1 MGAIK
6 TLKSDLGR
14 HAKGRGMKFSVLAEA
29 FEKIEATTKRLEM
42 MEYLV
47 ELFKAT
53 PPDLIDKVVY
63 LTQGKLYPDYLGMPE
78 LGVADKLAMRA
89 ISTVSGRSVSEV
101 EDAYK
106 RLGDLGKAAE
116 ELLKKKAQM
125 TFFTQ
130 PLTVERVYATLDRI
144 AKATGPG
151 SISQKVRLLAG
162 LLTDASPKEARYII
176 RIVTGR
182 LRLGVADM
190 TVLDALAQAFT
201 GSRDNRPILERAY
214 NLSSD
219 LGAVAKAVAEGGL
232 EAVKK
237 FKIELG
243 RPIRCMLAERLPT
256 PEEIIKKLGKASAE
270 WKMDGLRMQIHK
282 DGDRIV
288 IFSRRLENLTEQFPD
303 AVELARTHVKPKQA
317 IVECEACAI
326 DPDTGDLLPF
336 QELMHRRR
344 KYGIEEAAKEYPVAL
359 YMFDVLYV
367 DGRDVTTE
375 PYIKRRE
382 ILEQI
387 IVQDDWVK
395 VIPNIITDDPEELER
410 FFQEAVQLGCE
421 GLMVKDLKA
430 PYRAGA
436 REFSWI
442 KLKREYQ
449 AELTDTIDLVIIG
462 AYHGRGR
469 RAGRYGAFLLAA
481 YDPEGDV
488 FKATTK
494 VGTGFTDED
503 LEKFKELLD
512 PLRIPHKHPRV
523 VSLTEPDVWVVPK
536 VVIEVVAAEITLSP
550 TYPCGMDAIRK
561 GSGLA
566 LRFPKFTGRIRFD
579 KAPEDAT
586 TERELI
592 EMYKSQLRKVTG

>member
-1 MGAIK
+1 ME
-6 TLKSDLGR
+6 
-14 HAKGRGMKFSVLAEA
+14 FSVLAEA
-29 FEKIEATTKRLEM
+29 FERIEATTKRLEM

-47 ELFKAT
+47 DLFKRT
-53 PPDLIDKVVY
+53 PPEIIDKVVY

-78 LGVADKLAMRA
+78 LGIADKLAMRA
-89 ISTVSGRSVSEV
+89 ISMASGRPVAEV
-101 EDAYK
+101 EKAYK
-106 RLGDLGKAAE
+106 ELGDLGKVAE
-116 ELLKKKAQM
+116 ALMAKKSVM
-125 TFFTQ
+125 TFFSQ
-130 PLTVERVYATLDRI
+130 PLTVERVYATLDKI
-144 AKATGPG
+144 ARTTGPG
-151 SISQKVRLLAG
+151 SMDQKVRLLAG
-162 LLTDASPKEARYII
+162 LLADASPKEARYII

-201 GSRDNRPILERAY
+201 GSRDNRPVLERAY

-232 EAVKK
+232 EAVKA
-237 FKIELG
+237 FKIQLG
-243 RPIRCMLAERLPT
+243 RPIRCMLAERLPSA
-256 PEEIIKKLGKASAE
+256 EEIIKRLGKAAAE

-282 DGDRIV
+282 DGDKIV

-303 AVELARTHVKPKQA
+303 AVELARTHVKPERA
-317 IVECEACAI
+317 IVECEACAV

-344 KYGIEEAAKEYPVAL
+344 KYGIAEAAKEYPVAL
-359 YMFDVLYV
+359 YMFDALYV
-367 DGRDVTTE
+367 DGEDLTTR
-375 PYIKRRE
+375 PYIERRKT
-382 ILEQI
+382 LEEI
-387 IVQDDWVK
+387 IVQDEWVK
-395 VIPNIITDDPEELER
+395 IIPAIITDDPEELER

-421 GLMVKDLKA
+421 GVMVKDLKA
-430 PYRAGA
+430 PYQAGA
-436 REFSWI
+436 RGFSWI

-469 RAGRYGAFLLAA
+469 RAGKYGAFLLAA
-481 YDPEGDV
+481 YDPENDV

-503 LEKFKELLD
+503 LERFKELLD

-523 VSLTEPDVWVVPK
+523 ISLTEPDVWVVPK
-536 VVIEVVAAEITLSP
+536 IVIEVIAAEITLSP

-586 TERELI
+586 TEKELI
-592 EMYKSQLRKVTG
+592 EMYKQQLKKVSE

>member
-1 MGAIK
+1 ME
-6 TLKSDLGR
+6 
-14 HAKGRGMKFSVLAEA
+14 FSVLAEA

-42 MEYLV
+42 MDYLV
-47 ELFKAT
+47 KLFKAT

-89 ISTVSGRSVSEV
+89 ISRISGRSISEV

-106 RLGDLGKAAE
+106 RLGDLGSAAE
-116 ELLKKKAQM
+116 ELLKKKAQLL
-125 TFFTQ
+125 FFTQ
-130 PLTVERVYATLDRI
+130 PLTVERVYATLDKI
-144 AKATGPG
+144 AKASGPG
-151 SISQKVRLLAG
+151 SIQQKVSLLAG
-162 LLTDASPKEARYII
+162 LLADASPREAKYII

-214 NLSSD
+214 NLCSD
-219 LGAVAKAVAEGGL
+219 LGAVAKAVATGGL
-232 EAVKK
+232 EAVKQ

-282 DGDRIV
+282 DGDKIV

-303 AVELARTHVKPKQA
+303 AVELARTHIKPKQA

-375 PYIKRRE
+375 PYIERRKL
-382 ILEQI
+382 LEQI
-387 IVQDDWVK
+387 IIQDDWVK
-395 VIPNIITDDPEELER
+395 VIPNIITDDPEELEK

-462 AYHGRGR
+462 GYHGRGR
-469 RAGRYGAFLLAA
+469 RAGKYGAFLLAA
-481 YDPEGDV
+481 YDPENDV

-523 VSLTEPDVWVVPK
+523 VSLTEPDVWFVPK
-536 VVIEVVAAEITLSP
+536 IVIEVIAAEITLSP

-586 TERELI
+586 TEKELI
-592 EMYKSQLRKVTG
+592 EMYRNQLRKITE

>member
-1 MGAIK
+1 ME
-6 TLKSDLGR
+6 
-14 HAKGRGMKFSVLAEA
+14 FSVLAEA
-29 FEKIEATTKRLEM
+29 FERIEATTKRLEM

-47 ELFKAT
+47 DLFKRT
-53 PPDLIDKVVY
+53 PPEIIDKVVY

-78 LGVADKLAMRA
+78 LGIADKLAMRA
-89 ISTVSGRSVSEV
+89 ISMASGRPVAEV
-101 EDAYK
+101 EKAYK
-106 RLGDLGKAAE
+106 ELGDLGKVAE
-116 ELLKKKAQM
+116 ALMAKKSVM
-125 TFFTQ
+125 TFFSQ
-130 PLTVERVYATLDRI
+130 PLTVERVYATLDKI
-144 AKATGPG
+144 AKTTGPG
-151 SISQKVRLLAG
+151 SVDQKVRLLAG
-162 LLTDASPKEARYII
+162 LLADASPKEARYII

-201 GSRDNRPILERAY
+201 GSRDNRPVLERAY

-232 EAVKK
+232 EAVKA
-237 FKIELG
+237 FKIQLG
-243 RPIRCMLAERLPT
+243 RPIRCMLAERLPSA
-256 PEEIIKKLGKASAE
+256 EEIIKRLGKAAAE

-282 DGDRIV
+282 DGDKIV

-303 AVELARTHVKPKQA
+303 AVELARTHVKPERA
-317 IVECEACAI
+317 IVECEACAV

-344 KYGIEEAAKEYPVAL
+344 KYGIAEAAKEYPVAL

-367 DGRDVTTE
+367 DGEDLTTR
-375 PYIKRRE
+375 PYIERRKT
-382 ILEQI
+382 LEEI
-387 IVQDDWVK
+387 IVQDEWVK
-395 VIPNIITDDPEELER
+395 IIPAIITDDPEELER

-421 GLMVKDLKA
+421 GVMVKDLKA
-430 PYRAGA
+430 PYQAGA
-436 REFSWI
+436 RGFSWI

-469 RAGRYGAFLLAA
+469 RAGKYGAFLLAA
-481 YDPEGDV
+481 YDPENDV

-503 LEKFKELLD
+503 LERFKELLD

-523 VSLTEPDVWVVPK
+523 ISLTEPDVWVVPK
-536 VVIEVVAAEITLSP
+536 IVIEVIAAEITLSP

-586 TERELI
+586 TEKELI
-592 EMYKSQLRKVTG
+592 EMYKQQLKKISE

>member
-1 MGAIK
+1 ME
-6 TLKSDLGR
+6 
-14 HAKGRGMKFSVLAEA
+14 FSVIAEV
-29 FEKIEATTKRLEM
+29 FERIEATTKRLEM
-42 MEYLV
+42 MDL
-47 ELFKAT
+47 LTDLLKKT
-53 PPDLIDKVVY
+53 PPEIIDKVIY

-78 LGVADKLAMRA
+78 LGIADKLAMRA
-89 ISTVSGRSVSEV
+89 ISMASGRPLSEV
-101 EDAYK
+101 EKTYK
-106 RLGDLGKAAE
+106 ELGDLGSTAE
-116 ELLKKKAQM
+116 ALLSKKAQLSL
-125 TFFTQ
+125 FAK
-130 PLTVERVYATLDRI
+130 PLTVERVYETLDKI

-151 SISQKVRLLAG
+151 SVDQKVRLLAG
-162 LLTDASPKEARYII
+162 LLTDASPREAKYII
-176 RIVTGR
+176 RIVTGK

-201 GSRDNRPILERAY
+201 GSRENRPILERAY

-232 EAVKK
+232 DAVKA
-237 FKIELG
+237 FRIQLG

-256 PEEIIKKLGKASAE
+256 PEEIIKKLGRASVE

-282 DGDRIV
+282 DGDNIV

-303 AVELARTHVKPKQA
+303 AVRLARTHIKPRQA

-344 KYGIEEAAKEYPVAL
+344 KYDIEKAAEEYPVAL
-359 YMFDVLYV
+359 YVFDVLYV
-367 DGRDVTTE
+367 DGEDLTTE
-375 PYIKRRE
+375 PYVERRKV
-382 ILEQI
+382 LEDI
-387 IVQDDWVK
+387 IIQDEWVK
-395 VIPNIITDDPEELER
+395 LIPNIITDDPQELEK
-410 FFQEAVQLGCE
+410 FFEEAVQLGCE
-421 GLMVKDLKA
+421 GVMVKDLKA

-449 AELTDTIDLVIIG
+449 AELSDTIDLVIVG
-462 AYHGRGR
+462 GYHGRGR

-481 YDPEGDV
+481 YDPEADV

-503 LEKFKELLD
+503 LARFKELLD

-523 VSLTEPDVWVVPK
+523 VSLTEPDVWFVPK
-536 VVIEVVAAEITLSP
+536 IVIEVIAAEITLSP
-550 TYPCGMDAIRK
+550 TYPCGMDAVRK

-586 TERELI
+586 TEKELI
-592 EMYKSQLRKVTG
+592 EMYKKQLKKIS

>member
-1 MGAIK
+1 ME
-6 TLKSDLGR
+6 
-14 HAKGRGMKFSVLAEA
+14 FSVLAEA

-42 MEYLV
+42 MDYLV
-47 ELFKAT
+47 KLFKAT

-89 ISTVSGRSVSEV
+89 ISRISGRSISEV

-106 RLGDLGKAAE
+106 RLGDLGSAAE
-116 ELLKKKAQM
+116 ELLKKKAQLL
-125 TFFTQ
+125 FFTQ
-130 PLTVERVYATLDRI
+130 PLTVERVYATLDKI
-144 AKATGPG
+144 AKASGPG
-151 SISQKVRLLAG
+151 SIQQKVSLLAG
-162 LLTDASPKEARYII
+162 LLADASPREAKYII

-214 NLSSD
+214 NLCSD
-219 LGAVAKAVAEGGL
+219 LGAVAKAVATGGL
-232 EAVKK
+232 EAVKQ

-243 RPIRCMLAERLPT
+243 RPIRCMLAERLST

-282 DGDRIV
+282 DGDKIV

-303 AVELARTHVKPKQA
+303 AVELARTHIKPKQA

-375 PYIKRRE
+375 PYIERRKL
-382 ILEQI
+382 LEQI
-387 IVQDDWVK
+387 IIQDDWVK
-395 VIPNIITDDPEELER
+395 VIPNIITDDPEELEK

-462 AYHGRGR
+462 GYHGRGR

-481 YDPEGDV
+481 YDPENDV

-494 VGTGFTDED
+494 IGTGFTDED

-523 VSLTEPDVWVVPK
+523 VSLTEPDVWFVPK
-536 VVIEVVAAEITLSP
+536 IVIEVIAAEITLSP

-586 TERELI
+586 TEKELI
-592 EMYKSQLRKVTG
+592 EMYRNQLRKIAE

>member
-1 MGAIK
+1 
-6 TLKSDLGR
+6 
-14 HAKGRGMKFSVLAEA
+14 MKFSVLAEA

>member
-1 MGAIK
+1 
-6 TLKSDLGR
+6 
-14 HAKGRGMKFSVLAEA
+14 MKFSVLAEA

-151 SISQKVRLLAG
+151 SISQKIRLLAG

>member
-1 MGAIK
+1 
-6 TLKSDLGR
+6 
-14 HAKGRGMKFSVLAEA
+14 MKFSVLAEA
-29 FEKIEATTKRLEM
+29 FERIEATTKRLEM
-42 MEYLV
+42 MKYLV
-47 ELFKAT
+47 ELLKAT
-53 PPDLIDKVVY
+53 PPEIIDKVIY
-63 LTQGKLYPDYLGMPE
+63 LTQGKLYPDYLGLPE
-78 LGVADKLAMRA
+78 LGIADKLAMRS
-89 ISTVSGRSVSEV
+89 ISMASGKPVSEV
-101 EDAYK
+101 ERAYK
-106 RLGDLGKAAE
+106 ELGDLGSAAE
-116 ELLKKKAQM
+116 RLLAKRAQLA
-125 TFFTQ
+125 FFTQ
-130 PLTVERVYATLDRI
+130 PLTVERVYATLDKI
-144 AKATGPG
+144 AKTTGPG
-151 SISQKVRLLAG
+151 SVDQKVKLLAG
-162 LLTDASPKEARYII
+162 LLVDASPKEAKYII
-176 RIVTGR
+176 RIVTGK

-201 GSRDNRPILERAY
+201 GTRENRPILERAY
-214 NLSSD
+214 NLCSD
-219 LGAVAKAVAEGGL
+219 LGAVAKAVATGGL
-232 EAVKK
+232 EAVKA
-237 FKIELG
+237 FRIELG

-256 PEEIIKKLGKASAE
+256 PEEIIEKLGKASAE

-282 DGDRIV
+282 DGDKIV

-303 AVELARTHVKPKQA
+303 ACELARTHIKPERA
-317 IVECEACAI
+317 IVECEACAV

-344 KYGIEEAAKEYPVAL
+344 KYGIEQAAKEYPVAL

-367 DGRDVTTE
+367 DGRDVTVE
-375 PYIKRRE
+375 PYIERRRL
-382 ILEQI
+382 LEQI
-387 IVQDDWVK
+387 IVQDEWVK

-410 FFQEAVQLGCE
+410 FFEEAVQLGCE

-442 KLKREYQ
+442 KLKREYR
-449 AELTDTIDLVIIG
+449 AEISDTIDLVIIG

-469 RAGRYGAFLLAA
+469 RAGKYGAFLLAA
-481 YDPEGDV
+481 YDPENDV

-503 LEKFKELLD
+503 LAKFKELLD

-523 VSLTEPDVWVVPK
+523 VSLTEPDVWFVPK
-536 VVIEVVAAEITLSP
+536 IVIEVIAAEITLSP
-550 TYPCGMDAIRK
+550 TYPCGMNAIRK

-586 TERELI
+586 TEKELI
-592 EMYKSQLRKVTG
+592 EMYKQQLRKVAE

>member
-1 MGAIK
+1 ME
-6 TLKSDLGR
+6 
-14 HAKGRGMKFSVLAEA
+14 FSVLAEA
-29 FEKIEATTKRLEM
+29 FERIEATTKRLEM

-47 ELFKAT
+47 DLFKRT
-53 PPDLIDKVVY
+53 PPEIIDKVVY

-78 LGVADKLAMRA
+78 LGIADKLAMRA
-89 ISTVSGRSVSEV
+89 ISMASGRPVAEV
-101 EDAYK
+101 EKAYK
-106 RLGDLGKAAE
+106 ELGDLGKVAE
-116 ELLKKKAQM
+116 ALMAKKSVM
-125 TFFTQ
+125 TFFSQ
-130 PLTVERVYATLDRI
+130 PLTVERVYATLDKI
-144 AKATGPG
+144 ARTTGPG
-151 SISQKVRLLAG
+151 SMDQKVRLLAG
-162 LLTDASPKEARYII
+162 LLADASPREARYII

-201 GSRDNRPILERAY
+201 GSRDNRPVLERAY

-232 EAVKK
+232 EAVKA
-237 FKIELG
+237 FKIQLG
-243 RPIRCMLAERLPT
+243 RPIRCMLAERLPSA
-256 PEEIIKKLGKASAE
+256 EEIIKRLGKAAAE

-282 DGDRIV
+282 DGDKIV

-303 AVELARTHVKPKQA
+303 AVELARTHVKPERA
-317 IVECEACAI
+317 IVECEACAV

-344 KYGIEEAAKEYPVAL
+344 KYGIAEAAKEYPVAL
-359 YMFDVLYV
+359 YMFDALYV
-367 DGRDVTTE
+367 DGEDLTTR
-375 PYIKRRE
+375 PYIERRKT
-382 ILEQI
+382 LEEI
-387 IVQDDWVK
+387 IVQDEWVK
-395 VIPNIITDDPEELER
+395 IIPAIITDDPEELER

-421 GLMVKDLKA
+421 GVMVKDLKA
-430 PYRAGA
+430 PYQAGA
-436 REFSWI
+436 RGFSWI

-469 RAGRYGAFLLAA
+469 RAGKYGAFLLAA
-481 YDPEGDV
+481 YDPENDV

-503 LEKFKELLD
+503 LERFKELLD

-523 VSLTEPDVWVVPK
+523 ISLTEPDVWVVPK
-536 VVIEVVAAEITLSP
+536 IVIEVIAAEITLSP

-586 TERELI
+586 TEKELI
-592 EMYKSQLRKVTG
+592 EMYKQQLKKVSE

>member
-1 MGAIK
+1 ME
-6 TLKSDLGR
+6 
-14 HAKGRGMKFSVLAEA
+14 FSALADA
-29 FEKIEATTKRLEM
+29 FERIEATTKRLEM
-42 MEYLV
+42 MQYLV
-47 ELFKAT
+47 DLFRKT
-53 PPDLIDKVVY
+53 PPDLIDKVIY

-78 LGVADKLAMRA
+78 LGIADKLAMRA
-89 ISTVSGRSVSEV
+89 ISLVSGRTAQEV
-101 EDAYK
+101 EEAYK
-106 RLGDLGKAAE
+106 ELGDLGSAAE
-116 ELLKKKAQM
+116 LLLAKKAQL
-125 TFFTQ
+125 TFFAQ
-130 PLTVERVYATLDRI
+130 PLTVERVYATLDKI
-144 AKATGPG
+144 AKTTGPG
-151 SISQKVRLLAG
+151 SVDQKIKLLAG
-162 LLTDASPKEARYII
+162 LLADASPKEAKYII

-190 TVLDALAQAFT
+190 TVLDALAEAFT
-201 GSRDNRPILERAY
+201 GSRENRPVLERAY
-214 NLSSD
+214 NLCSD
-219 LGAVAKAVAEGGL
+219 LGAVARAVAEEGL
-232 EAVKK
+232 EGVKK
-237 FKIELG
+237 FRIELG

-256 PEEIIKKLGKASAE
+256 AEEIVRKLGKASAE

-282 DGDRIV
+282 DGDEIV

-303 AVELARTHVKPKQA
+303 AVELARTHIRPRQA

-344 KYGIEEAAKEYPVAL
+344 KYGIEKAAKEYPVAL

-367 DGRDVTTE
+367 DGRDITTE
-375 PYIKRRE
+375 PYIERRKTLEE
-382 ILEQI
+382 II
-387 IVQDDWVK
+387 IQDDWVK

-410 FFQEAVQLGCE
+410 FFEEAVQLGCE

-503 LEKFKELLD
+503 LERFKELLD
-512 PLRIPHKHPRV
+512 PLRIPHRHPRV
-523 VSLTEPDVWVVPK
+523 VSLTEPDVWFVPK

-550 TYPCGMDAIRK
+550 TYPCGMNAIRE

-586 TERELI
+586 TEKELV
-592 EMYKSQLRKVTG
+592 EMYKQQLRKVSE

>member
-1 MGAIK
+1 ME
-6 TLKSDLGR
+6 
-14 HAKGRGMKFSVLAEA
+14 FSVLAEA
-29 FEKIEATTKRLEM
+29 FERIEATTKRLEM
-42 MEYLV
+42 LDYLV
-47 ELFKAT
+47 ELFKKT
-53 PPDLIDKVVY
+53 PPEIIDKVVY

-78 LGVADKLAMRA
+78 LGIADKLAMRA
-89 ISTVSGRSVSEV
+89 ISMASGRPVAEV
-101 EDAYK
+101 ERSYK
-106 RLGDLGKAAE
+106 ELGDLGTVAEALLARKAVMALFSE
-116 ELLKKKAQM
+116 
-125 TFFTQ
+125 
-130 PLTVERVYATLDRI
+130 PLTVERVYATLDKI
-144 AKATGPG
+144 AKTIGPG
-151 SISQKVRLLAG
+151 SVDQKIRLLAG
-162 LLTDASPKEARYII
+162 LLADATPKEARYIV

-201 GSRDNRPILERAY
+201 GSRENRPILERAY

-219 LGAVAKAVAEGGL
+219 LGAVARAVAEGGL
-232 EAVKK
+232 EAVKG
-237 FKIELG
+237 FTIQLG
-243 RPIRCMLAERLPT
+243 RPVRCMLAERLPS
-256 PEEIIKKLGKASAE
+256 PEEIIKKLGKAAAE

-282 DGDRIV
+282 DGDKIV

-303 AVELARTHVKPKQA
+303 AVQLARTHIKPGRA

-367 DGRDVTTE
+367 DGEDLTTR
-375 PYIKRRE
+375 PYVERRKT
-382 ILEQI
+382 LEDI
-387 IVQDDWVK
+387 IVQDEWVK
-395 VIPNIITDDPEELER
+395 VIPAIVTDDPVELER

-430 PYRAGA
+430 PYQAGA
-436 REFSWI
+436 RGFSWI

-469 RAGRYGAFLLAA
+469 RAGKYGAFLLAA
-481 YDPEGDV
+481 YDPEEDV

-503 LEKFKELLD
+503 LAKFKELLD
-512 PLRIPHKHPRV
+512 PLRVPHKHPRV

-536 VVIEVVAAEITLSP
+536 IVIEVIAAEITLSP
-550 TYPCGMDAIRK
+550 TYPCGMGAIRE

-586 TERELI
+586 TEKELI
-592 EMYKSQLRKVTG
+592 EMYKSQLKKVTE

>member
-1 MGAIK
+1 ME
-6 TLKSDLGR
+6 
-14 HAKGRGMKFSVLAEA
+14 FSVLAEA

-42 MEYLV
+42 MDYLV
-47 ELFKAT
+47 KLFKAT

-89 ISTVSGRSVSEV
+89 ISRISGRSISEV

-106 RLGDLGKAAE
+106 RLGDLGSAAE
-116 ELLKKKAQM
+116 ELLKKKAQLL
-125 TFFTQ
+125 FFTQ
-130 PLTVERVYATLDRI
+130 PLTVERVYATLDKI
-144 AKATGPG
+144 AKASGPG
-151 SISQKVRLLAG
+151 SIQQKVSLLAG
-162 LLTDASPKEARYII
+162 LLADASPREAKYII

-214 NLSSD
+214 NLCSD
-219 LGAVAKAVAEGGL
+219 LGAVAKAVATGGL
-232 EAVKK
+232 EAVKQ

-282 DGDRIV
+282 DGDKIV

-303 AVELARTHVKPKQA
+303 AVELARTHIKPKQA

-375 PYIKRRE
+375 PYIERRKL
-382 ILEQI
+382 LEQI
-387 IVQDDWVK
+387 IIQDDWVK
-395 VIPNIITDDPEELER
+395 VIPNIITDDPEELEK

-462 AYHGRGR
+462 GYHGRGR

-481 YDPEGDV
+481 YDPENDV

-523 VSLTEPDVWVVPK
+523 VSLTEPDVWFVPK
-536 VVIEVVAAEITLSP
+536 IVIEVIAAEITLSP

-586 TERELI
+586 TEKELI
-592 EMYKSQLRKVTG
+592 EMYRNQLRKITE

>member
-1 MGAIK
+1 ME
-6 TLKSDLGR
+6 
-14 HAKGRGMKFSVLAEA
+14 FSVLADA

-47 ELFKAT
+47 ELFKAP

-89 ISTVSGRSVSEV
+89 ISMSSGRSVSEV
-101 EDAYK
+101 EEIYK
-106 RLGDLGKAAE
+106 QLGDLGTAAE
-116 ELLKKKAQM
+116 QLLKKKTQLA
-125 TFFTQ
+125 FFTQ
-130 PLTVERVYATLDRI
+130 PLTVERVYATLDKI

-151 SISQKVRLLAG
+151 SVSQKVRLLAG
-162 LLTDASPKEARYII
+162 LLADASPKEAKYII

-201 GSRDNRPILERAY
+201 GSRENRPILERAY
-214 NLSSD
+214 NLCSD
-219 LGAVAKAVAEGGL
+219 LGAVAKAVATGGL
-232 EAVKK
+232 EAVRK

-282 DGDRIV
+282 DGDKII

-303 AVELARTHVKPKQA
+303 AVELARTHIKPRQA
-317 IVECEACAI
+317 IVECEACAVN
-326 DPDTGDLLPF
+326 PDTGDLLPF

-367 DGRDVTTE
+367 DGRDVTME
-375 PYIKRRE
+375 PYIERRKL
-382 ILEQI
+382 LEQI
-387 IVQDDWVK
+387 IIQDEWVK
-395 VIPNIITDDPEELER
+395 VIPNIITDDPEELEK
-410 FFQEAVQLGCE
+410 FFEEAVQLGCE

-462 AYHGRGR
+462 GYYGRGR
-469 RAGRYGAFLLAA
+469 RAGKYGAFLLAA
-481 YDPEGDV
+481 YDPENDV

-503 LEKFKELLD
+503 LDKFKELLD
-512 PLRIPHKHPRV
+512 PLKIPHRHPRV
-523 VSLTEPDVWVVPK
+523 VSLTEPDVWFVPK
-536 VVIEVVAAEITLSP
+536 IVIEVIAAEITLSP

-586 TERELI
+586 TEKELI
-592 EMYKSQLRKVTG
+592 EMYKSQLKKITE

>member
-1 MGAIK
+1 M
-6 TLKSDLGR
+6 D
-14 HAKGRGMKFSVLAEA
+14 FSVLADA
-29 FEKIEATTKRLEM
+29 FERIEATTKRLEM

-53 PPDLIDKVVY
+53 PPELIDKVVY
-63 LTQGKLYPDYLGMPE
+63 LTQGKLYPDYLGLPE

-89 ISTVSGRSVSEV
+89 ISIASGRSLSEI
-101 EDAYK
+101 EEAYK
-106 RLGDLGKAAE
+106 ELGDLGKAAE
-116 ELLKKKAQM
+116 RVLAKKAQLA
-125 TFFTQ
+125 FFAQ
-130 PLTVERVYATLDRI
+130 PLTVERVYATLDKI
-144 AKATGPG
+144 AKTTGPG
-151 SISQKVRLLAG
+151 SVDQKVRLLAG
-162 LLTDASPKEARYII
+162 LLADASPKEAKYII
-176 RIVTGR
+176 RIVTGK

-201 GSRDNRPILERAY
+201 GSRENRHVLERAY
-214 NLSSD
+214 NLCSD

-237 FKIELG
+237 FRIQLG

-256 PEEIIKKLGKASAE
+256 AEEIIKKLGKASAE

-282 DGDRIV
+282 DGDKIV

-303 AVELARTHVKPKQA
+303 AVELARSHIKPKQA
-317 IVECEACAI
+317 IVECEACAV

-344 KYGIEEAAKEYPVAL
+344 KYGIEKAAKEYPVAL

-367 DGRDVTTE
+367 NGRDVTTE
-375 PYIKRRE
+375 PYMERRKL
-382 ILEQI
+382 LEEI
-387 IVQDDWVK
+387 IVQDEWVK

-410 FFQEAVQLGCE
+410 FFEEAVQLGCE

-449 AELTDTIDLVIIG
+449 AELTDTIDLVIVG
-462 AYHGRGR
+462 GYHGRGR
-469 RAGRYGAFLLAA
+469 RAGKYGAFLLAA
-481 YDPEGDV
+481 YDPENDV

-503 LEKFKELLD
+503 LAKFKELLD
-512 PLRIPHKHPRV
+512 PLRIPHRHPRV
-523 VSLTEPDVWVVPK
+523 VSLTEPDVWFVPK
-536 VVIEVVAAEITLSP
+536 IVIEVIAAEITLSP

-586 TERELI
+586 TEKELI
-592 EMYKSQLRKVTG
+592 EMYKNQLKKITE